1 MDQHE
6 QTRSELDPARISPE
20 QPLSKWE
27 ELRETVIT
35 WLDRFFSLVV
45 FLVILILA
53 SYTAIVVWIG
63 SQEIFISLFSDIDGE
78 QRQLRIMHA
87 VARTILLLKA
97 YRILVSYLRTH
108 HVTVKYM
115 LEIAFVACV
124 VELFF
129 AYDLHDFETKIVFA
143 VFGLVGVALYL
154 YFYEGRGSD
163 RPADRSQAPNP

>member
-6 QTRSELDPARISPE
+6 QTHSEWNPATSPPH
-20 QPLSKWE
+20 QPLSKE
-27 ELRETVIT
+27 VQFRETIIT
-35 WLDRFFSLVV
+35 WLDRFFSLIVL
-45 FLVILILA
+45 LVILLLA
-53 SYTAIVVWIG
+53 TYSAIVLWMG
-63 SQEIFISLFSDIDGE
+63 SQEMFVLLFSGIGGE
-78 QRQLRIMHA
+78 ERQLRMMHA
-87 VARTILLLKA
+87 VARTILVLKA

-129 AYDLHDFETKIVFA
+129 AYDLHDYQTKMIFA
-143 VFGLVGVALYL
+143 VFGLIGVALYL

-163 RPADRSQAPNP
+163 RPADPSESLKP

>member
-1 MDQHE
+1 MDQRE
-6 QTRSELDPARISPE
+6 QTNSEWNAATSSPDR
-20 QPLSKWE
+20 PLSRE
-27 ELRETVIT
+27 EKLREAAIT

-45 FLVILILA
+45 FIVILLLA
-53 SYTAIVVWIG
+53 SYTAIVLWIG
-63 SQEIFISLFSDIDGE
+63 SQEIFIHLFSGIGGE
-78 QRQLRIMHA
+78 ERQLRMMHA

-129 AYDLHDFETKIVFA
+129 AYDLHDIETKIVFA

-154 YFYEGRGSD
+154 YFYEGRRSD
-163 RPADRSQAPNP
+163 RPTDPSESPKP

>member
-6 QTRSELDPARISPE
+6 QTHSDLDPARISPE
-20 QPLSKWE
+20 QPFSKWE
-27 ELRETVIT
+27 ELRETSIT

-53 SYTAIVVWIG
+53 SYTAIVLWIG
-63 SQEIFISLFSDIDGE
+63 SQEIFIQLFSGIDGE
-78 QRQLRIMHA
+78 ERQLRIMHA
-87 VARTILLLKA
+87 VARTIIVLKA

-129 AYDLHDFETKIVFA
+129 AYDLHDIETKIVFA

-154 YFYEGRGSD
+154 YFYEGRRSD
-163 RPADRSQAPNP
+163 RPADPSQAPNP

>member
-6 QTRSELDPARISPE
+6 QTRSELDPATGPPH
-20 QPLSKWE
+20 QPLSKE
-27 ELRETVIT
+27 VQVREAVIT
-35 WLDRFFSLVV
+35 WLDRFFSLIVL
-45 FLVILILA
+45 LVILLLA
-53 SYTAIVVWIG
+53 TYSAIVLWMG
-63 SQEIFISLFSDIDGE
+63 SQEIFVLLFSGIGGE
-78 QRQLRIMHA
+78 ERNLRMMHA
-87 VARTILLLKA
+87 VARTILVLKA

-129 AYDLHDFETKIVFA
+129 AYDLHDSQTKMIFA

-163 RPADRSQAPNP
+163 RPADRSESLKP

>member
-6 QTRSELDPARISPE
+6 QTRSEWDPTKSPPDR
-20 QPLSKWE
+20 PLSKE
-27 ELRETVIT
+27 EQFQEAVIT
-35 WLDRFFSLVV
+35 WLDRFFSLIVL
-45 FLVILILA
+45 LVILLLA
-53 SYTAIVVWIG
+53 TYSAIVLWMG
-63 SQEIFISLFSDIDGE
+63 SQEMFVLLFSGLGGE
-78 QRQLRIMHA
+78 ERQLRMMHA
-87 VARTILLLKA
+87 VARTILVLKA

-129 AYDLHDFETKIVFA
+129 AYDLHDIETKIVFA

-154 YFYEGRGSD
+154 YFYEGRRSD
-163 RPADRSQAPNP
+163 RQTDPSESLKP

>member
-6 QTRSELDPARISPE
+6 PTNSEWDPAKSTPDR
-20 QPLSKWE
+20 PLSKE
-27 ELRETVIT
+27 EKLREAAIT
-35 WLDRFFSLVV
+35 WLDRFFTLVV
-45 FLVILILA
+45 FMVILLLA

-63 SQEIFISLFSDIDGE
+63 AQEIFSSLFSGIDGE

-129 AYDLHDFETKIVFA
+129 AYDLHDFETQIVFA

>member
-6 QTRSELDPARISPE
+6 QTHSEWDPAKSSPAG
-20 QPLSKWE
+20 PLSKE
-27 ELRETVIT
+27 EKLREAAIT

-45 FLVILILA
+45 FIVILLLA
-53 SYTAIVVWIG
+53 AYTGIVLWIG
-63 SQEIFISLFSDIDGE
+63 SQEIFIHLFSGIGE
-78 QRQLRIMHA
+78 EERQLRILHA
-87 VARTILLLKA
+87 VARTILVLKA

>member
-1 MDQHE
+1 MDQHQ
-6 QTRSELDPARISPE
+6 QTHSEWAPAKSSPV
-20 QPLSKWE
+20 QPLSKE
-27 ELRETVIT
+27 EKLREAAIV

-45 FLVILILA
+45 FIVILLLA
-53 SYTAIVVWIG
+53 AYTGIVLWIG
-63 SQEIFISLFSDIDGE
+63 SQEIFIHLFSGIGE
-78 QRQLRIMHA
+78 EERQLRILHA
-87 VARTILLLKA
+87 VARTILVLKA

-124 VELFF
+124 VELFL
-129 AYDLHDFETKIVFA
+129 ASDLHDFETKIVFA

-163 RPADRSQAPNP
+163 RPADRSQSLKP